1 MVFDLGRAMR
11 KKEEFESARLMD
23 FEFRRRAR
31 ATRQLAQHFGLDEV
45 VAAELV
51 STLSEDAV
59 PERIAVLT
67 GTPVE
72 GVRAEYARCVA
83 AAHAKLVEERGD
95 PAPHR
100 MA

>member
-1 MVFDLGRAMR
+1 MAFDLGQAMR

-31 ATRQLAQHFGLDEV
+31 ATRSLARHFGFDAS

-51 STLSEDAV
+51 CTLREDGASEHLAALAGV
-59 PERIAVLT
+59 S
-67 GTPVE
+67 VE
-72 GVRAEYARCVA
+72 VVRAEYARCA
-83 AAHAKLVEERGD
+83 GAAHASLVEEGGD

-100 MA
+100 LA